1 MQDAPVAV
9 PYLILLETSVLVRV
23 RREEKQVIM
32 WQLTPPMLRD
42 VFQIKVPKMEG
53 GMGGLTAE

>member
-32 WQLTPPMLRD
+32 WQLTLPMLRD
-42 VFQIKVPKMEG
+42 GFQIKYQKWKG
-53 GMGGLTAE
+53 GWGV